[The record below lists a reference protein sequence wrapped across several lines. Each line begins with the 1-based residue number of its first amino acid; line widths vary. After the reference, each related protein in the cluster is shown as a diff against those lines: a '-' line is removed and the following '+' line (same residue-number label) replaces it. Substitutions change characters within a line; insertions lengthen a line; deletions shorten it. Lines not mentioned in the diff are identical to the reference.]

1 MLVVLAPQDGFDE
14 LWICDCRATLA
25 TRLGLL
31 LDVLN
36 VLESTQP
43 AGNVSRRKR
52 FAIEGGYHTHHIDNM
67 PAFSSPRLDSGHFE
81 LPLLQAE

>member
-1 MLVVLAPQDGFDE
+1 VLVVLAPQDGFDE

-52 FAIEGGYHTHHIDNM
+52 IAIESGYHTHHIDNV
-67 PAFSSPRLDSGHFE
+67 PAFSSPRLDSGYFE
-81 LPLLQAE
+81 LPLLQTE